1 MDLFKIAKNIVAD
14 YKYIHDPKHQKKP
27 SGEFYPTDKGWSN
40 NPKYKNNK
48 LNNNG
53 NNKVNKKPVPM
64 KKNKNVVNKKYD
76 WKKFSGLNNIN
87 NLQKYEPASFELM
100 KKDSGIH
107 SAIVLNYDI
116 KTKNGNLK
124 TIFKTDQYESGSSK
138 KEKVGYE
145 LSELFGINLVPPTTI
160 TNRDKVGKQFGL
172 KSEGSEQTFVTGKQ
186 YCKYSPSERN
196 KISKLKDFQ
205 KLALF
210 DVVLGNEDR
219 HAGNFLYD
227 NKENKI
233 FAIDNGFSLSNSNNF
248 SIRSEPLRKL
258 SGKEGQYFTLDS
270 ALRNIG
276 HIKFDQD
283 VVDDFMNIDNKK
295 AEKILKNNGLDE
307 STIMAFNDRIN
318 LIKQTLKYQKDNKV
332 YRKKIKNE
340 PEYKK
345 KSLTDIKKK
354 NYKVLSHGQVL
365 YDNLAKNINDANTTL
380 VLTDEMYEF
389 KKRELK
395 PGFWYRRTNEQI
407 KQKFLEKM
415 DPRNYRDYKSYL
427 NARQNVAKMSANDV
441 VILLKSIYKDEGIE
455 EENDEEINNVKKS
468 SIQKIAK
475 NILNSLDKF

>member
-186 YCKYSPSERN
+186 YCKYYPSQTSYGHYKRCSC
-196 KISKLKDFQ
+196 KIIHGHFRCS
-205 KLALF
+205 
-210 DVVLGNEDR
+210 G
-219 HAGNFLYD
+219 LY
-227 NKENKI
+227 
-233 FAIDNGFSLSNSNNF
+233 
-248 SIRSEPLRKL
+248 P
-258 SGKEGQYFTLDS
+258 
-270 ALRNIG
+270 
-276 HIKFDQD
+276 H
-283 VVDDFMNIDNKK
+283 
-295 AEKILKNNGLDE
+295 
-307 STIMAFNDRIN
+307 
-318 LIKQTLKYQKDNKV
+318 
-332 YRKKIKNE
+332 
-340 PEYKK
+340 
-345 KSLTDIKKK
+345 
-354 NYKVLSHGQVL
+354 
-365 YDNLAKNINDANTTL
+365 
-380 VLTDEMYEF
+380 
-389 KKRELK
+389 
-395 PGFWYRRTNEQI
+395 
-407 KQKFLEKM
+407 
-415 DPRNYRDYKSYL
+415 
-427 NARQNVAKMSANDV
+427 
-441 VILLKSIYKDEGIE
+441 
-455 EENDEEINNVKKS
+455 
-468 SIQKIAK
+468 
-475 NILNSLDKF
+475 